1 MAAPGSRT
9 VVANICLSLDGR
21 VTGPGG
27 EYDMSWTVRHAV
39 TDAARD
45 HLATVI
51 GTATTALIG
60 RRNYQSFAS
69 FWPAVAEDD
78 EADARDRA
86 FARWLNAVEKIVF
99 STTLRRADWDNSRLT
114 AAAPAAVIRALRSCA
129 GGDILVLASASI
141 IRSLLEAGE
150 LDRLSIIL
158 CPELVGGCGRL
169 FGDGPA
175 GSSWRLTS
183 MSVTESG
190 AACLLYDR
198 IRPGMSD
205 EFSAGPAS
213 YPVASPDR
221 VRSTTR

>member
-1 MAAPGSRT
+1 PHHQCRSASPARVATGDAGTASASCRNGISPRARDAARLTRTRSPRLRREAAMAAPGSRT

-99 STTLRRADWDNSRLT
+99 STTLRRA
-114 AAAPAAVIRALRSCA
+114 
-129 GGDILVLASASI
+129 
-141 IRSLLEAGE
+141 
-150 LDRLSIIL
+150 
-158 CPELVGGCGRL
+158 
-169 FGDGPA
+169 
-175 GSSWRLTS
+175 
-183 MSVTESG
+183 
-190 AACLLYDR
+190 
-198 IRPGMSD
+198 
-205 EFSAGPAS
+205 
-213 YPVASPDR
+213 
-221 VRSTTR
+221 

>member
-1 MAAPGSRT
+1 
-9 VVANICLSLDGR
+9 

-27 EYDMSWTVRHAV
+27 DYDMSWIVRHAV

-45 HLATVI
+45 HLVTVI
-51 GTATTALIG
+51 GTATTALLG
-60 RRNYQSFAS
+60 RRNYQGFAS

-78 EADARDRA
+78 EADPRDRA
-86 FARWLNAVEKIVF
+86 FARWLNALEKIVF

-114 AAAPAAVIRALRSCA
+114 AAGPADVIRALRHSD

-150 LDRLSIIL
+150 LDRLSITL
-158 CPELVGGCGRL
+158 SPELVGGCSRL

-183 MSVTESG
+183 MNGTESG
-190 AACLLYDR
+190 AACLIYDR
-198 IRPGMSD
+198 IRPAATD